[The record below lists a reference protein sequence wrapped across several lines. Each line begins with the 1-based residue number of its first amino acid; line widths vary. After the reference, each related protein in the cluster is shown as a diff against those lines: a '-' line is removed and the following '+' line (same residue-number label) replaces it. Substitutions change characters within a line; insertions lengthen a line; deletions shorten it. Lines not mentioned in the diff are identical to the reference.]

1 MHASDGLASLE
12 SQPRNLDGIPR
23 SIMLKVVDSVLFKI
37 LITVVALSV
46 LIIIHEGGHY
56 LAARA
61 FGMRVLRYSIGFGP
75 TLFRYQPKGSPTVFQ
90 VAVIPFLAY
99 VQIAGMNPNE
109 EVDPNDPELYPNKS
123 WLARATT
130 IAAGPVANYLT
141 ASLIVFGLGVTNTLP
156 PRQPAEPMQVAHVV
170 PDSPA
175 EKAGLQEGDVIVK
188 ADGQEIQNV
197 QQLIDATAPRAGQ
210 PTEYVVERAGHEL
223 PPLTITPAD
232 RGGRGQIGVSAKMMR
247 LYENL
252 GVWESARLSIAL
264 PWQMTVMQLEGLAD
278 MVQRRSTE
286 GIGGPVMMGKMV
298 AEAAEAG
305 VPAFLWILMFISVA
319 LGMFNLLP
327 FPALD
332 GGRLIFLGYEMI
344 ARRRA
349 NERFE
354 MAVHAFGIV
363 FLLGVMLL
371 VTYRDIF
378 G

>member
-1 MHASDGLASLE
+1 ME
-12 SQPRNLDGIPR
+12 ST
-23 SIMLKVVDSVLFKI
+23 LFKV
-37 LITVVALSV
+37 LITVAALSI

-90 VAVIPFLAY
+90 VAAIPFLAY

-109 EVDPNDPELYPNKS
+109 EVDPDDPELYPNKS
-123 WLARATT
+123 LFARVTT
-130 IAAGPVANYLT
+130 IAAGPIANYLT
-141 ASLIVFGLGVTNTLP
+141 ASAIVFGLGVTDNLP
-156 PRQPAEPMQVAHVV
+156 PMQPAEPMQVGHVV

-175 EKAGLQEGDVIVK
+175 AGAGLEEGDVIVM
-188 ADGQEIQNV
+188 ANGQPIANV
-197 QQLIDATAPRAGQ
+197 SELIDATAPRAGE
-210 PTEYVVERAGHEL
+210 PTEYVIERNGEAL
-223 PPLTITPAD
+223 PPIVIVPLD
-232 RGGRGQIGVSAKMMR
+232 RGGRGQIGVGAKMIR
-247 LYENL
+247 LYEEL
-252 GVWESARLSIAL
+252 GVWDSAKLSVVL
-264 PWQMTVMQLEGLAD
+264 PYQMTMAQLNGLAE
-278 MVQRRSTE
+278 MVKRRSTE

-298 AEAAEAG
+298 AEAAQAG
-305 VPAFLWILMFISVA
+305 LPAFLWILMFISVA

-332 GGRLIFLGYEMI
+332 GGRLIFLGYE
-344 ARRRA
+344 AVTRRRA
-349 NERFE
+349 NEQFE

-363 FLLGVMLL
+363 FLLGVMIL

>member
-1 MHASDGLASLE
+1 M
-12 SQPRNLDGIPR
+12 
-23 SIMLKVVDSVLFKI
+23 DSVLFKV
-37 LITVVALSV
+37 LITVIALSV

-109 EVDPNDPELYPNKS
+109 EVDPDDPELYPNKS
-123 WLARATT
+123 LFARATT

-141 ASLIVFGLGVTNTLP
+141 ASAIVFGLGLTNTLP
-156 PRQPAEPMQVAHVV
+156 PMQPAEPMQVGHVV

-175 EKAGLQEGDVIVK
+175 AEAGLQEGDVILM
-188 ADGQEIQNV
+188 ADGEAIANV
-197 QQLIDATAPRAGQ
+197 TELIDATTPRAGE
-210 PTEYVVERAGHEL
+210 PTEYVVERDGKAL
-223 PPLTITPAD
+223 PPITITPLD
-232 RGGRGQIGVSAKMMR
+232 RGGRGQIGVGAKMIP
-247 LYENL
+247 LYEEL
-252 GVWESARLSIAL
+252 GVWDSTKLSIAL
-264 PWQMTVMQLEGLAD
+264 PFQMTMAQLNGLAD
-278 MVQRRSTE
+278 MVKRRSTE

-298 AEAAEAG
+298 ADAAQAG
-305 VPAFLWILMFISVA
+305 LPAFLWILMFISVA

-332 GGRLIFLGYEMI
+332 GGRLIFLGYE
-344 ARRRA
+344 AVTRRRA

-363 FLLGVMLL
+363 FLLSVMIL

>member
-1 MHASDGLASLE
+1 MLA
-12 SQPRNLDGIPR
+12 P
-23 SIMLKVVDSVLFKI
+23 VDSVLVKV
-37 LITVVALSV
+37 LLTVVALSV

-61 FGMRVLRYSIGFGP
+61 FGMRVLRFSIGFGP
-75 TLFRYQPKGSPTVFQ
+75 TLFRYQPKDSPTVFQ

-99 VQIAGMNPNE
+99 VQIAGMSPE
-109 EVDPNDPELYPNKS
+109 EDVDPDDPELYPNKS
-123 WLARATT
+123 WIARATT
-130 IAAGPVANYLT
+130 IAAGPFANYLT

-156 PRQPAEPMQVAHVV
+156 PRQPAEPMQIAEVV
-170 PDSPA
+170 PESPA
-175 EKAGLQEGDVIVK
+175 AIGGLEAGDVIVE
-188 ADGQEIQNV
+188 ANGQPIANV
-197 QQLIDATAPRAGQ
+197 SELIDVTSPRAGE
-210 PTEYVVERAGHEL
+210 PTEYVVERAGKQL
-223 PPLTITPAD
+223 PPITVTPAD
-232 RGGRGQIGVSAKMMR
+232 RDGRGQIGVSAQMMR

-252 GVWESARLSIAL
+252 GVWDSAKLSIAL

-278 MVQRRSTE
+278 MFKRRSTE

-305 VPAFLWILMFISVA
+305 LPAFLWILMFISVA

-344 ARRRA
+344 ARKPA

-363 FLLGVMLL
+363 FLLSMMIL

>member
-1 MHASDGLASLE
+1 M
-12 SQPRNLDGIPR
+12 
-23 SIMLKVVDSVLFKI
+23 LFKV

-75 TLFRYQPKGSPTVFQ
+75 TVFRYQPKGSPTVFQ
-90 VAVIPFLAY
+90 IAVIPFLAY
-99 VQIAGMNPNE
+99 VQIAGMNPHE
-109 EVDPNDPELYPNKS
+109 DVDPNDPELYPNKS
-123 WLARATT
+123 LFARVTT
-130 IAAGPVANYLT
+130 IAAGPIANYLT
-141 ASLIVFGLGVTNTLP
+141 ASAIVFALGVTNTLP
-156 PRQPAEPMQVAHVV
+156 PMQPAEPMQIGHVV

-175 EKAGLQEGDVIVK
+175 AVAGLQEGDVIVM
-188 ADGQEIQNV
+188 ADGKPIENV
-197 QQLIDATAPRAGQ
+197 SELIDATAPRAGE
-210 PTEYVVERAGHEL
+210 PTEYVVERDGKAL
-223 PPLTITPAD
+223 PPIVLTPAD
-232 RGGRGQIGVSAKMMR
+232 RDGRGQIGVGAKMIK

-252 GVWESARLSIAL
+252 GVWDSAKLSIAL
-264 PWQMTVMQLEGLAD
+264 PFQMTVAQLEGLAN
-278 MVQRRSTE
+278 MVKRRSTE

-298 AEAAEAG
+298 AEAAQAG
-305 VPAFLWILMFISVA
+305 LPAFLWILMFISVA

-332 GGRLIFLGYEMI
+332 GGRLIFLGYE
-344 ARRRA
+344 AVTRKRA
-349 NERFE
+349 NEQFE

-363 FLLGVMLL
+363 FLLGMMIL

>member
-1 MHASDGLASLE
+1 M
-12 SQPRNLDGIPR
+12 
-23 SIMLKVVDSVLFKI
+23 DSVLYKA
-37 LITVVALSV
+37 LITIIALSV

-75 TLFRYQPKGSPTVFQ
+75 TLFRYQPKDSPTVFQ

-109 EVDPNDPELYPNKS
+109 EADPDDPELFPNKS
-123 WLARATT
+123 LFARVTT
-130 IAAGPVANYLT
+130 IAAGPIANYLT
-141 ASLIVFGLGVTNTLP
+141 ASAIVFSLGVTDALP
-156 PRQPAEPMQVAHVV
+156 PMQPAEPMQVGHVV
-170 PDSPA
+170 EDSPA
-175 EKAGLQEGDVIVK
+175 ARAGLREGDVI
-188 ADGQEIQNV
+188 AMANGQEIKNV
-197 QQLIDATAPRAGQ
+197 SELIDATAPRAGE
-210 PTEYVVERAGHEL
+210 PTVYVIEREGKAL
-223 PPLTITPAD
+223 PPISITPED
-232 RGGRGQIGVSAKMMR
+232 HGGRGQIGVGAKLIP
-247 LYENL
+247 LYQDL
-252 GVWESARLSIAL
+252 GVWESAKLSVVL
-264 PWQMTVMQLEGLAD
+264 PYQMTMAQLTGLAE
-278 MVQRRSTE
+278 MVERRSTE

-298 AEAAEAG
+298 AEAAAAG

-332 GGRLIFLGYEMI
+332 GGRLIFLGYEAI
-344 ARRRA
+344 TRRRA

-363 FLLGVMLL
+363 FLLGVMIL

>member
-1 MHASDGLASLE
+1 M
-12 SQPRNLDGIPR
+12 
-23 SIMLKVVDSVLFKI
+23 DSVVFKV
-37 LITVVALSV
+37 LITVAALSV

-90 VAVIPFLAY
+90 VAAIPFLAY

-109 EVDPNDPELYPNKS
+109 EVDPDDPELYPNKS
-123 WLARATT
+123 LFARVTT
-130 IAAGPVANYLT
+130 IAAGPIANYLT

-156 PRQPAEPMQVAHVV
+156 PMQPAEPMQVGHVV
-170 PDSPA
+170 PDMPA
-175 EKAGLQEGDVIVK
+175 AAAGLQEGDTIVMANGEK
-188 ADGQEIQNV
+188 IGNV
-197 QQLIDATAPRAGQ
+197 QELIDATAPRAGQ
-210 PTEYVVERAGHEL
+210 PTEYVVEREGQVL
-223 PPLTITPAD
+223 PPISITPAD
-232 RGGRGQIGVSAKMMR
+232 RGGRGQIGVGAKMIR
-247 LYENL
+247 LYDHL
-252 GVWESARLSIAL
+252 GVWDSAKLSVVL
-264 PWQMTVMQLEGLAD
+264 PWKMTVAQLTGLAN
-278 MVQRRSTE
+278 MVERRSTE

-298 AEAAEAG
+298 AEAAQAG
-305 VPAFLWILMFISVA
+305 LPAFLWILMFISVA

-332 GGRLIFLGYEMI
+332 GGRLIFLGYE
-344 ARRRA
+344 ALTRRRA

-363 FLLGVMLL
+363 FLLGVMIL

>member
-1 MHASDGLASLE
+1 M
-12 SQPRNLDGIPR
+12 
-23 SIMLKVVDSVLFKI
+23 LFKV

-109 EVDPNDPELYPNKS
+109 EVDPDDPELYPNKS
-123 WLARATT
+123 LFARVTT
-130 IAAGPVANYLT
+130 IAAGPIANYLT
-141 ASLIVFGLGVTNTLP
+141 ASAIVFALGVTNTLP
-156 PRQPAEPMQVAHVV
+156 PMQPVEPMQVGHVV

-175 EKAGLQEGDVIVK
+175 AEAGLREGDVIVM
-188 ADGQEIQNV
+188 ANGEAIANV
-197 QQLIDATAPRAGQ
+197 SELIDATAPRAGE
-210 PTEYVVERAGHEL
+210 PTQYVIERDGKAMA
-223 PPLTITPAD
+223 PITITPLD
-232 RGGRGQIGVSAKMMR
+232 RGGRGQIGVGAKMIR
-247 LYENL
+247 LYEHL
-252 GVWESARLSIAL
+252 GVWDSAKLSVVL
-264 PWQMTVMQLEGLAD
+264 PFQMTMAQLNGLAE
-278 MVQRRSTE
+278 MVKRRSTE

-298 AEAAEAG
+298 AEAAQAG
-305 VPAFLWILMFISVA
+305 LPAFLWILMFISVA

-332 GGRLIFLGYEMI
+332 GGRLIFLGYE
-344 ARRRA
+344 AVTRRRA
-349 NERFE
+349 NEQFE

-363 FLLGVMLL
+363 FLLGVMIL

>member
-1 MHASDGLASLE
+1 ME
-12 SQPRNLDGIPR
+12 
-23 SIMLKVVDSVLFKI
+23 SVLFKV

-61 FGMRVLRYSIGFGP
+61 FGMRVLRFSIGFGP
-75 TLFRYQPKGSPTVFQ
+75 TLFRYQPKGSPTIFQ

-109 EVDPNDPELYPNKS
+109 EVDPDDPELYPNKS
-123 WLARATT
+123 LGARVAT
-130 IAAGPVANYLT
+130 IAAGPIANYLT
-141 ASLIVFGLGVTNTLP
+141 ASAIVFALGISNTLP
-156 PRQPAEPMQVAHVV
+156 PMQPAEPMQVGHVV

-175 EKAGLQEGDVIVK
+175 DKAGLQEGDVIVM
-188 ADGQEIQNV
+188 ANGERISDVSE
-197 QQLIDATAPRAGQ
+197 LIDATAPRAGE
-210 PTEYVVERAGHEL
+210 PTEYRVEREGKAL
-223 PPLTITPAD
+223 PPIVITPED
-232 RGGRGQIGVSAKMMR
+232 RGGRGQIGVGAKMIR

-252 GVWESARLSIAL
+252 GVWDSTKLSIAL
-264 PWQMTVMQLEGLAD
+264 PFQMTVAQLTGLAD
-278 MVQRRSTE
+278 MVKQRSTE

-298 AEAAEAG
+298 AEAAQAG
-305 VPAFLWILMFISVA
+305 LPAFLWILMFISVA

-332 GGRLIFLGYEMI
+332 GGRLIFLGYEAI
-344 ARRRA
+344 TRRRA

-354 MAVHAFGIV
+354 MAVHAVGIV
-363 FLLGVMLL
+363 FLLGVMIL

>member
-1 MHASDGLASLE
+1 MGVSL
-12 SQPRNLDGIPR
+12 PRRVLSERYAG
-23 SIMLKVVDSVLFKI
+23 VVDSVLFKV
-37 LITVVALSV
+37 LITVIALSV
-46 LIIIHEGGHY
+46 LVIIHEGGHY

-109 EVDPNDPELYPNKS
+109 ESDPDDPELYPNKS
-123 WLARATT
+123 LFARVTT
-130 IAAGPVANYLT
+130 IAAGPIANYLT
-141 ASLIVFGLGVTNTLP
+141 ASAIVFALGVTNTLP
-156 PRQPAEPMQVAHVV
+156 PMQPAEPMQVGHVV

-175 EKAGLQEGDVIVK
+175 ANAGLQEGDVIVMANGK
-188 ADGQEIQNV
+188 AIANV
-197 QQLIDATAPRAGQ
+197 SELIDATAPRAGE
-210 PTEYVVERAGHEL
+210 PTEYIVERDGKAL
-223 PPLTITPAD
+223 PPIAITPLD
-232 RGGRGQIGVSAKMMR
+232 RGGRGQIGVGAKMIPLYEELGVLDSAK
-247 LYENL
+247 
-252 GVWESARLSIAL
+252 LSIAL
-264 PWQMTVMQLEGLAD
+264 PYQMTMAQLNGLAD
-278 MVQRRSTE
+278 MVKRRSTE

-298 AEAAEAG
+298 ADAAQAG
-305 VPAFLWILMFISVA
+305 LPAFLWILMFISVA

-332 GGRLIFLGYEMI
+332 GGRLIFLGYE
-344 ARRRA
+344 AVTRRRA
-349 NERFE
+349 NEQFE

-363 FLLGVMLL
+363 FLLGVMIL

>member
-1 MHASDGLASLE
+1 M
-12 SQPRNLDGIPR
+12 PRRTGSGDYAGD
-23 SIMLKVVDSVLFKI
+23 VDSVLFKVF
-37 LITVVALSV
+37 ITVAALSV

-61 FGMRVLRYSIGFGP
+61 FGMRVLKYSIGFGP

-109 EVDPNDPELYPNKS
+109 EVDPDDPELYPNKS
-123 WLARATT
+123 LFARVTT
-130 IAAGPVANYLT
+130 IAAGPIANYLT
-141 ASLIVFGLGVTNTLP
+141 ASAIVFGLGVTNTLP
-156 PRQPAEPMQVAHVV
+156 PMQPAEPMQVGHVV

-175 EKAGLQEGDVIVK
+175 AQAGLQEGDVIAMANGPK
-188 ADGQEIQNV
+188 
-197 QQLIDATAPRAGQ
+197 LIP
-210 PTEYVVERAGHEL
+210 
-223 PPLTITPAD
+223 
-232 RGGRGQIGVSAKMMR
+232 

-252 GVWESARLSIAL
+252 GVWDSAKLSIVL
-264 PWQMTVMQLEGLAD
+264 PYQMTMAQLNGLAD
-278 MVQRRSTE
+278 MVRRRSTE

-298 AEAAEAG
+298 AEAAQAG

-327 FPALD
+327 MPALD
-332 GGRLIFLGYEMI
+332 GGRLIFLGYEAI
-344 ARRRA
+344 TRRRA

-363 FLLGVMLL
+363 FLLGVMIL

>member
-1 MHASDGLASLE
+1 M
-12 SQPRNLDGIPR
+12 
-23 SIMLKVVDSVLFKI
+23 LFKV
-37 LITVVALSV
+37 LITVIALSV

-90 VAVIPFLAY
+90 VAAIPFLAY

-123 WLARATT
+123 LFARATT
-130 IAAGPVANYLT
+130 IAAGPFANYLT
-141 ASLIVFGLGVTNTLP
+141 ASLIVFGLGITDTLP
-156 PRQPAEPMQVAHVV
+156 PMQPAEPMQVGHVV

-175 EKAGLQEGDVIVK
+175 AEAGLQEGDVIVM
-188 ADGQEIQNV
+188 ADGKAITSVSE
-197 QQLIDATAPRAGQ
+197 LIDATSPRAGQ
-210 PTEYVVERAGHEL
+210 PTEYVIERDGKAL
-223 PPLTITPAD
+223 PPVTITPLDKA
-232 RGGRGQIGVSAKMMR
+232 GRGQIGVGAKMIR
-247 LYENL
+247 LYEDL
-252 GVWESARLSIAL
+252 GVGAAKLAIAL
-264 PWQMTVMQLEGLAD
+264 PYQMTMAQLKGLAD
-278 MVQRRSTE
+278 MVERRTTE

-298 AEAAEAG
+298 AEAAQTGA
-305 VPAFLWILMFISVA
+305 PAFLWILMFISVA

-332 GGRLIFLGYEMI
+332 GGRLIFLGYE
-344 ARRRA
+344 AVTRRRA
-349 NERFE
+349 NEQFE

-363 FLLGVMLL
+363 FLLGVMIL

>member
-1 MHASDGLASLE
+1 M
-12 SQPRNLDGIPR
+12 
-23 SIMLKVVDSVLFKI
+23 DSVLFKV
-37 LITVVALSV
+37 LITVAALSI

-90 VAVIPFLAY
+90 IAAIPFLAY

-109 EVDPNDPELYPNKS
+109 EVDPDDPELYPNKS
-123 WLARATT
+123 LFARFVT

-141 ASLIVFGLGVTNTLP
+141 ASLIVFGLGVTDSLP
-156 PRQPAEPMQVAHVV
+156 PMEPAEPMQVGHVAQE
-170 PDSPA
+170 SPA
-175 EKAGLQEGDVIVK
+175 ALAGLREGDVIVQ
-188 ADGQEIQNV
+188 ADGKPIKNV
-197 QQLIDATAPRAGQ
+197 SELIDATAPRAGQ
-210 PTEYVVERAGHEL
+210 PTEYIVEREGKTL
-223 PPLTITPAD
+223 PPMSITPAD
-232 RGGRGQIGVSAKMMR
+232 HGGRGRIGVGAKMVAPSLTVMESAK
-247 LYENL
+247 
-252 GVWESARLSIAL
+252 LSIAL
-264 PWQMTVMQLEGLAD
+264 PWQMTVAQLVGMAD
-278 MVQRRSTE
+278 MVERRTTE

-305 VPAFLWILMFISVA
+305 LPHFLWILMFISVA

-332 GGRLIFLGYEMI
+332 GGRLIFLGYELV
-344 ARRRA
+344 ARRRV

-354 MAVHAFGIV
+354 MAVHAFGII
-363 FLLGVMLL
+363 FLLGVMIL

>member
-1 MHASDGLASLE
+1 M
-12 SQPRNLDGIPR
+12 
-23 SIMLKVVDSVLFKI
+23 DSVFFQV
-37 LITVVALSV
+37 LITVAALSV

-75 TLFRYQPKGSPTVFQ
+75 TLFRYQPKNSPTVFQ
-90 VAVIPFLAY
+90 VAAIPFLAY

-109 EVDPNDPELYPNKS
+109 EVDPDDPELYPNKS
-123 WLARATT
+123 LFARVTT

-141 ASLIVFGLGVTNTLP
+141 ASLIVFALGVTNTLP
-156 PRQPAEPMQVAHVV
+156 PMQPAEPMQIGHVV

-175 EKAGLQEGDVIVK
+175 ARAGLQEGDLIVQ
-188 ADGQEIQNV
+188 ADGREIHNV
-197 QQLIDATAPRAGQ
+197 TELIEATAPRAGQ
-210 PTEYVVERAGHEL
+210 PTVYVVEREGRTL
-223 PPLTITPAD
+223 PPVTITPAEQ
-232 RGGRGQIGVSAKMMR
+232 GGRGQIGVGAKLIP

-252 GVWESARLSIAL
+252 GVWDSAKLSVVL
-264 PWQMTVMQLEGLAD
+264 PYQMTVAQLSGLAD
-278 MVQRRSTE
+278 MVERRSTE

-298 AEAAEAG
+298 AEAAQAG
-305 VPAFLWILMFISVA
+305 IPAFLWILMFISVA

-332 GGRLIFLGYEMI
+332 GGRLIFLGYE
-344 ARRRA
+344 ALTRRRA

-363 FLLGVMLL
+363 FLLGVMIL

>member
-1 MHASDGLASLE
+1 M
-12 SQPRNLDGIPR
+12 
-23 SIMLKVVDSVLFKI
+23 LFKV

-61 FGMRVLRYSIGFGP
+61 FRMRVLRFSIGFGP
-75 TLFRYQPKGSPTVFQ
+75 TLFRYQPKDSPTVFQ

-109 EVDPNDPELYPNKS
+109 DVDPDDPELYPNKS
-123 WLARATT
+123 LAARVTT
-130 IAAGPVANYLT
+130 IAAGPIANYLT
-141 ASLIVFGLGVTNTLP
+141 ASAIVFALGMSNTLP
-156 PRQPAEPMQVAHVV
+156 PIQPAEPMQVGHVV

-175 EKAGLQEGDVIVK
+175 EKAGLEEGDVIVM
-188 ADGQEIQNV
+188 ANGEPIANV
-197 QQLIDATAPRAGQ
+197 SELIDATAPRAGQ
-210 PTEYVVERAGHEL
+210 PTEYIVERDGKAL
-223 PPLTITPAD
+223 PPILITPED
-232 RGGRGQIGVSAKMMR
+232 LGGRGQIGVGAKMVR

-252 GVWESARLSIAL
+252 GVWDSAKLSIAL
-264 PWQMTVMQLEGLAD
+264 PFQMTVAQLAGLAD
-278 MVQRRSTE
+278 MVKRRSTE

-298 AEAAEAG
+298 AEAAQAG
-305 VPAFLWILMFISVA
+305 LPAFLWILMFISVA

-332 GGRLIFLGYEMI
+332 GGRLIFLGYEAI
-344 ARRRA
+344 TRRRA

-354 MAVHAFGIV
+354 MAVHAVGIV
-363 FLLGVMLL
+363 FLLGVMIL

>member
-1 MHASDGLASLE
+1 
-12 SQPRNLDGIPR
+12 
-23 SIMLKVVDSVLFKI
+23 VDSVLFKV

-61 FGMRVLRYSIGFGP
+61 FGVRVLRYSIGFGP

-109 EVDPNDPELYPNKS
+109 DVDPNDPELYPNKS
-123 WLARATT
+123 LFARVTT

-141 ASLIVFGLGVTNTLP
+141 ASAIVFALGVTNTLP
-156 PRQPAEPMQVAHVV
+156 PMQPAEPMQVGHVV

-175 EKAGLQEGDVIVK
+175 AEAGLEEGDVIVM
-188 ADGQEIQNV
+188 ANGEAIANV
-197 QQLIDATAPRAGQ
+197 SELIDATAPRAGE
-210 PTEYVVERAGHEL
+210 PTEYVIERDGKAL
-223 PPLTITPAD
+223 PPISITPLD
-232 RGGRGQIGVSAKMMR
+232 RGGRGQIGVGAKMIPLYEDLGVLDSAK
-247 LYENL
+247 
-252 GVWESARLSIAL
+252 LSFVL
-264 PWQMTVMQLEGLAD
+264 PFQMTMAQLNGLAD
-278 MVQRRSTE
+278 MVKRRSTE

-298 AEAAEAG
+298 ADAAQAG
-305 VPAFLWILMFISVA
+305 LPAFLWILMFISVA

-332 GGRLIFLGYEMI
+332 GGRLIFLGYE
-344 ARRRA
+344 AVTRRRA
-349 NERFE
+349 NEQFE

-363 FLLGVMLL
+363 FLLGVMIL

>member
-1 MHASDGLASLE
+1 VE
-12 SQPRNLDGIPR
+12 SVIF
-23 SIMLKVVDSVLFKI
+23 KV
-37 LITVVALSV
+37 LITVAALSV

-123 WLARATT
+123 LFARIST
-130 IAAGPVANYLT
+130 IAAGPIANYLT
-141 ASLIVFGLGVTNTLP
+141 ASAIVFGLGVTNSLP
-156 PRQPAEPMQVAHVV
+156 PMQPAEPMEVGEVV
-170 PDSPA
+170 PESPA
-175 EKAGLQEGDVIVK
+175 AVAGLQEGDIIVV
-188 ADGQEIQNV
+188 ANGQAIKNV
-197 QQLIDATAPRAGQ
+197 SDLIDATTPRAGE
-210 PTEYVVERAGHEL
+210 PTLYVVEREGQLL
-223 PPLTITPAD
+223 PPITITPAD
-232 RGGRGQIGVSAKMMR
+232 RGGRGQIGVSAKMIR
-247 LYENL
+247 LYSNL
-252 GVWESARLSIAL
+252 NAWESAKLSIAL
-264 PWQMTVMQLEGLAD
+264 PYQMTMAQLNGLAE
-278 MVQRRSTE
+278 MVERRSTE

-298 AEAAEAG
+298 ADAAEAG
-305 VPAFLWILMFISVA
+305 LPAFLWILMFISVA

-332 GGRLIFLGYEMI
+332 GGRLIFLGYEAI
-344 ARRRA
+344 TRRRA

-363 FLLGVMLL
+363 LLLGVMIL

>member
-1 MHASDGLASLE
+1 VE
-12 SQPRNLDGIPR
+12 SVIF
-23 SIMLKVVDSVLFKI
+23 KV

-90 VAVIPFLAY
+90 IAVIPFLAY

-109 EVDPNDPELYPNKS
+109 EIDPNDPELYPNKS
-123 WLARATT
+123 LFARITT
-130 IAAGPVANYLT
+130 IAAGPIANYLT
-141 ASLIVFGLGVTNTLP
+141 ASAIVFGLGVTNNLP
-156 PRQPAEPMQVAHVV
+156 PMQPAEPMEVGEVVAE
-170 PDSPA
+170 SPA
-175 EKAGLQEGDVIVK
+175 AVAGLQEGDVIVM
-188 ADGQEIQNV
+188 ANGQAIKNV
-197 QQLIDATAPRAGQ
+197 SELIEATAPRAGE
-210 PTEYVVERAGHEL
+210 PTLYVVEREGRML
-223 PPLTITPAD
+223 PPITITPAD
-232 RGGRGQIGVSAKMMR
+232 RGGRGQIGVSAKMIR
-247 LYENL
+247 LYSDL
-252 GVWESARLSIAL
+252 DAWESAKLSIAL
-264 PWQMTVMQLEGLAD
+264 PYQMTMAQLSGLAE
-278 MVQRRSTE
+278 MVERRSTE

-298 AEAAEAG
+298 ADAAEAG
-305 VPAFLWILMFISVA
+305 LPAFLWILMFISVA

-332 GGRLIFLGYEMI
+332 GGRLIFLGYEAI
-344 ARRRA
+344 TRRRA

-363 FLLGVMLL
+363 LLLGVMIL

>member
-1 MHASDGLASLE
+1 M
-12 SQPRNLDGIPR
+12 
-23 SIMLKVVDSVLFKI
+23 LFKV
-37 LITVVALSV
+37 LITVIALSV

-90 VAVIPFLAY
+90 VAAIPFLAY

-109 EVDPNDPELYPNKS
+109 DVDPNDPELYPNKS
-123 WLARATT
+123 LFARATT
-130 IAAGPVANYLT
+130 IAAGPFANYLT

-156 PRQPAEPMQVAHVV
+156 PMEPAEPMQVGYVV

-175 EKAGLQEGDVIVK
+175 AEAGLQEDDVIVM
-188 ADGQEIQNV
+188 ADGKAVTNV
-197 QQLIDATAPRAGQ
+197 SELIEATSPRAGE
-210 PTEYVVERAGHEL
+210 PTEYVIERDGKAL
-223 PPLTITPAD
+223 SPITITPLDKA
-232 RGGRGQIGVSAKMMR
+232 GRGQIGVSAKMIR
-247 LYENL
+247 IYDDL
-252 GVWESARLSIAL
+252 GVAGAAKLAVAL
-264 PWQMTVMQLEGLAD
+264 PFKMTMAQLKGLAD
-278 MVQRRSTE
+278 MVERRTTE

-298 AEAAEAG
+298 AEAAQTGA
-305 VPAFLWILMFISVA
+305 PAFLWILMFISVA

-332 GGRLIFLGYEMI
+332 GGRLIFLGYE
-344 ARRRA
+344 AVTRRRA
-349 NERFE
+349 NEQFE

-363 FLLGVMLL
+363 FLLGVMIL

>member
-1 MHASDGLASLE
+1 MLL
-12 SQPRNLDGIPR
+12 PRRVLSERYAG
-23 SIMLKVVDSVLFKI
+23 VVDSVLFKV
-37 LITVVALSV
+37 LITVIALSV
-46 LIIIHEGGHY
+46 LVIIHEGGHY

-123 WLARATT
+123 LFARVTT
-130 IAAGPVANYLT
+130 IAAGPIANYLT
-141 ASLIVFGLGVTNTLP
+141 ASAIVFALGVTNTLP
-156 PRQPAEPMQVAHVV
+156 PMQPAEPMQVGHVV

-175 EKAGLQEGDVIVK
+175 ANAGLQEGDIIVM
-188 ADGQEIQNV
+188 ANGEAIANV
-197 QQLIDATAPRAGQ
+197 SELIDATAPRAGE
-210 PTEYVVERAGHEL
+210 PTEYIIERDGKAL
-223 PPLTITPAD
+223 PPIAITPLD
-232 RGGRGQIGVSAKMMR
+232 RGGRGQIGVGAKMIPLYEELGVVESAK
-247 LYENL
+247 
-252 GVWESARLSIAL
+252 LSVVL
-264 PWQMTVMQLEGLAD
+264 PFQMTMAQLNGLAD
-278 MVQRRSTE
+278 MVKRRSTE

-298 AEAAEAG
+298 ADAAQAG
-305 VPAFLWILMFISVA
+305 LPAFLWILMFISVA

-332 GGRLIFLGYEMI
+332 GGRLIFLGYE
-344 ARRRA
+344 AVTRRRA
-349 NERFE
+349 NEQFE

-363 FLLGVMLL
+363 FLLGVMIL

>member
-1 MHASDGLASLE
+1 M
-12 SQPRNLDGIPR
+12 
-23 SIMLKVVDSVLFKI
+23 LFKV

-109 EVDPNDPELYPNKS
+109 DVDPDDPELYPNKS
-123 WLARATT
+123 LFARVTT

-141 ASLIVFGLGVTNTLP
+141 ASAIVFALGVTNTLP
-156 PRQPAEPMQVAHVV
+156 PMQPAEPMQVGQVV

-175 EKAGLQEGDVIVK
+175 AEAGLEEGDVIVM
-188 ADGQEIQNV
+188 ANGEAIANV
-197 QQLIDATAPRAGQ
+197 SELIDATAPRAGE
-210 PTEYVVERAGHEL
+210 PTEYVIERDGKAL
-223 PPLTITPAD
+223 PPISITPLD
-232 RGGRGQIGVSAKMMR
+232 RGGRGQIGVSAKMIP
-247 LYENL
+247 LYEDL
-252 GVWESARLSIAL
+252 GVLDSAKLSVVL
-264 PWQMTVMQLEGLAD
+264 PFQMTMAQLNGLAD
-278 MVQRRSTE
+278 MVKRRSTE

-298 AEAAEAG
+298 AEAAQAG
-305 VPAFLWILMFISVA
+305 LPAFLWILMFISVA

-332 GGRLIFLGYEMI
+332 GGRLIFLGYE
-344 ARRRA
+344 AVTRRRA
-349 NERFE
+349 NEQFE

-363 FLLGVMLL
+363 FLLGVMIL

>member
-1 MHASDGLASLE
+1 
-12 SQPRNLDGIPR
+12 
-23 SIMLKVVDSVLFKI
+23 VDNVLFKV
-37 LITVVALSV
+37 LITVAALSV

-61 FGMRVLRYSIGFGP
+61 FGMRVLKYSIGFGP

-109 EVDPNDPELYPNKS
+109 EVDPDDPELYPNKS
-123 WLARATT
+123 LFARVTT
-130 IAAGPVANYLT
+130 IAAGPIANYLT
-141 ASLIVFGLGVTNTLP
+141 ASAIVFGLGVTNTLP
-156 PRQPAEPMQVAHVV
+156 PMQPAEPMQVGHVV
-170 PDSPA
+170 ADSPA
-175 EKAGLQEGDVIVK
+175 ARAGLQEGDVI
-188 ADGQEIQNV
+188 AMANGREINDV
-197 QQLIDATAPRAGQ
+197 SELIEETAPRAGEA
-210 PTEYVVERAGHEL
+210 TVYVIEREGQAL
-223 PPLTITPAD
+223 PPITITPAD
-232 RGGRGQIGVSAKMMR
+232 HGGRGQIGVGAKLIP

-252 GVWESARLSIAL
+252 SAWDSAKLSIVL
-264 PWQMTVMQLEGLAD
+264 PYQMTMAQLNGLAD
-278 MVQRRSTE
+278 MVRRRSTE

-298 AEAAEAG
+298 AEAAQAG
-305 VPAFLWILMFISVA
+305 APAFLWILMFISVA

-327 FPALD
+327 MPALD
-332 GGRLIFLGYEMI
+332 GGRLIFLGYEAI
-344 ARRRA
+344 TRRRA

-363 FLLGVMLL
+363 FLLGVMIL

>member
-1 MHASDGLASLE
+1 M
-12 SQPRNLDGIPR
+12 
-23 SIMLKVVDSVLFKI
+23 LFKV

-90 VAVIPFLAY
+90 VAAIPFLAY

-109 EVDPNDPELYPNKS
+109 EVDPDDPELYPNKS
-123 WLARATT
+123 LFARATT
-130 IAAGPVANYLT
+130 IAAGPFANYLT
-141 ASLIVFGLGVTNTLP
+141 ASLIVFGLGVTDSLP
-156 PRQPAEPMQVAHVV
+156 PMQPAEPMEVGHVV

-175 EKAGLQEGDVIVK
+175 AQAGLQEGDVIVM
-188 ADGQEIQNV
+188 ADGKPVANV
-197 QQLIDATAPRAGQ
+197 SELIDATSPRGGE
-210 PTEYVVERAGHEL
+210 PTEYVIERDGKAL
-223 PPLTITPAD
+223 APVTITPLD
-232 RGGRGQIGVSAKMMR
+232 KGGRGQIGVGAKMIR
-247 LYENL
+247 LYEDL
-252 GVWESARLSIAL
+252 GIGGAAKLAVAL
-264 PWQMTVMQLEGLAD
+264 PYQMTMAQLKGLAD
-278 MVQRRSTE
+278 MVERRSTE

-298 AEAAEAG
+298 AEAAQTGA
-305 VPAFLWILMFISVA
+305 PAFLWILMFISVA

-332 GGRLIFLGYEMI
+332 GGRLIFLGYE
-344 ARRRA
+344 ALTRRRA
-349 NERFE
+349 NEQFE

-363 FLLGVMLL
+363 FLLGVMIL

>member
-1 MHASDGLASLE
+1 MDLQFLGLGAWV
-12 SQPRNLDGIPR
+12 PRRGR
-23 SIMLKVVDSVLFKI
+23 SGGYARDVDSVLFKV

-61 FGMRVLRYSIGFGP
+61 FGMRVLKFSIGFGP
-75 TLFRYQPKGSPTVFQ
+75 TLVRYQPKGSPTVFQ

-109 EVDPNDPELYPNKS
+109 EVDPDDPELYPNKG
-123 WLARATT
+123 LFARATT

-141 ASLIVFGLGVTNTLP
+141 ASAIVFGLGITNSLP
-156 PRQPAEPMQVAHVV
+156 PMQPTEPMQVGHVV

-175 EKAGLQEGDVIVK
+175 AQAGLQEGDVI
-188 ADGQEIQNV
+188 AMANGREIHDV
-197 QQLIDATAPRAGQ
+197 SELIEETAPRAGE
-210 PTEYVVERAGHEL
+210 PTLYVVEREGQVLA
-223 PPLTITPAD
+223 PISITPED
-232 RGGRGQIGVSAKMMR
+232 HDGRGQIGVGAKLVR
-247 LYENL
+247 IYENL
-252 GVWESARLSIAL
+252 GAWDAAKLSIVL
-264 PWQMTVMQLEGLAD
+264 PYQMTMAQLHGLAG
-278 MVQRRSTE
+278 MVKRGSTE

-298 AEAAEAG
+298 AEAAQAG
-305 VPAFLWILMFISVA
+305 APAFLWILMFISVA

-327 FPALD
+327 MPALD
-332 GGRLIFLGYEMI
+332 GGRLIFLGYE
-344 ARRRA
+344 AVTRRRA

-363 FLLGVMLL
+363 FLLGMMIL

>member
-1 MHASDGLASLE
+1 VQATQLLPA
-12 SQPRNLDGIPR
+12 PKPAANLDWIPQG
-23 SIMLKVVDSVLFKI
+23 IMLGIVDSVLFKV

-123 WLARATT
+123 WFARATT
-130 IAAGPVANYLT
+130 IAAGPLANYLT

-175 EKAGLQEGDVIVK
+175 AKAGLQEGDVIVK

-197 QQLIDATAPRAGQ
+197 GQLIDATAPRAGQ
-210 PTEYVVERAGHEL
+210 PTEYVVERAGQEL

-232 RGGRGQIGVSAKMMR
+232 RGGRGQIGVSAQMTR

-252 GVWESARLSIAL
+252 SVWESAKLSIVF

-278 MVQRRSTE
+278 MVRRQSTE

-305 VPAFLWILMFISVA
+305 LPAFLWILMFISVA

-332 GGRLIFLGYEMI
+332 GGRLIFLGYEMV

>member
-1 MHASDGLASLE
+1 
-12 SQPRNLDGIPR
+12 
-23 SIMLKVVDSVLFKI
+23 VDSVIFQVFV
-37 LITVVALSV
+37 TVAALSV

-75 TLFRYQPKGSPTVFQ
+75 TVFRYQPKDSPTVFQ

-109 EVDPNDPELYPNKS
+109 EVDPDDPELYPNKS
-123 WLARATT
+123 LFARVTT
-130 IAAGPVANYLT
+130 IAAGPIANYLT
-141 ASLIVFGLGVTNTLP
+141 ASLIVFGLGITNTLP
-156 PRQPAEPMQVAHVV
+156 PMQPAEPMQIGHVV

-175 EKAGLQEGDVIVK
+175 ARAGLQVGDVIVS
-188 ADGQEIQNV
+188 ADGRPIHNV
-197 QQLIDATAPRAGQ
+197 TELIDATAPRAGE
-210 PTEYVVERAGHEL
+210 PTVYVVEREGRAL
-223 PPLTITPAD
+223 APVTITPAD
-232 RGGRGQIGVSAKMMR
+232 QSGRGQIGVGAKLIP

-252 GVWESARLSIAL
+252 GAWDSAKLSVVL
-264 PWQMTVMQLEGLAD
+264 PYQMTMAQLNGLAD
-278 MVQRRSTE
+278 MVKRRSTE

-298 AEAAEAG
+298 AEAAQAG
-305 VPAFLWILMFISVA
+305 VPAFLWLLMFISVA

-332 GGRLIFLGYEMI
+332 GGRLIFLGYE
-344 ARRRA
+344 ALTRRRA

-363 FLLGVMLL
+363 FLLGVMIL

>member
-1 MHASDGLASLE
+1 
-12 SQPRNLDGIPR
+12 
-23 SIMLKVVDSVLFKI
+23 MLGVVDSMLFKV

-109 EVDPNDPELYPNKS
+109 DVDPNDPELYPNKS

-130 IAAGPVANYLT
+130 IAAGPIANYLT

-156 PRQPAEPMQVAHVV
+156 PRQPAEPMQVAEVV

-175 EKAGLQEGDVIVK
+175 ANAGLKEGDVIIE
-188 ADGQEIQNV
+188 ANGQAIQNV
-197 QQLIDATAPRAGQ
+197 GQLIEATAPRAGE
-210 PTEYVVERAGHEL
+210 PTEYVVEREGQAL
-223 PPLTITPAD
+223 PPMTITPAD

-252 GVWESARLSIAL
+252 GVWDSAKLSIVL
-264 PWQMTVMQLEGLAD
+264 PWQMTVMQLEGLTD
-278 MVQRRSTE
+278 MVKRRSTE
-286 GIGGPVMMGKMV
+286 GVGGPVMMGKMV
-298 AEAAEAG
+298 AESFKAG
-305 VPAFLWILMFISVA
+305 MPAFLWILMFISVA

-363 FLLGVMLL
+363 FLLGVMIL